1 MTGSLSSASL
11 TLSSGFVVSWHNPD
25 YSRFGE
31 VKLKGAEGRRETA
44 GYAARTPAD
53 IKRVLGVKITS
64 VSDCFPLC
72 SKLLVIFSSLC
83 CPLLA
88 DKIKNGCRERGR
100 QQRRVQ
106 RKAAVL

>member
-1 MTGSLSSASL
+1 MSGASL

-44 GYAARTPAD
+44 VYAARTPAD
-53 IKRVLGVKITS
+53 IKRALGVKITS

-88 DKIKNGCRERGR
+88 DKIKSGCRERGR
-100 QQRRVQ
+100 RQRRVQ
-106 RKAAVL
+106 RQTAAVL